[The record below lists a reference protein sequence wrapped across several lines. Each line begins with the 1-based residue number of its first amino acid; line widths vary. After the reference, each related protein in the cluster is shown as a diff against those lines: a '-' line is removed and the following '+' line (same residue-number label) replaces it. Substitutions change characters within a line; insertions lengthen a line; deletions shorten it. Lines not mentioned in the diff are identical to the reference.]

1 MIVDGTHNPLGA
13 SVTKKYLDNFNK
25 DRKIYMILGMMN
37 NKQHKEYLAYFK
49 DPRINTIVTVD
60 IPNQKNCIKKEQ
72 LKRITEELGINSKT
86 ENSIQDAIT
95 YLNKKDRN
103 GIIFITGSLY
113 LCGEVLNLNY

>member
-1 MIVDGTHNPLGA
+1 MKL
-13 SVTKKYLDNFNK
+13 
-25 DRKIYMILGMMN
+25 
-37 NKQHKEYLAYFK
+37 
-49 DPRINTIVTVD
+49 
-60 IPNQKNCIKKEQ
+60 KEQ